1 MEMAA
6 RQSDGEQERRMFRV
20 AVLGAT
26 GTIGRE
32 ILTVLGERDFPA
44 DDVLAVATRQSIG
57 KDVSYGDRNLRTRD
71 AETVNW
77 SEVNLCILAAG
88 SKAAR
93 QWAPRIAAA
102 GCIVI
107 DTSSAFRME
116 SDVPLVVPE
125 VNAATLNGYGL
136 RNIIASPGGATSQ
149 LVVALKPIDEAV
161 GVKRAVVATYQSTSG
176 AGREGMDE
184 LWTQTKGV
192 YVNQGIEPRIFTK
205 QIAFNVIPHVDEFM
219 EDGST
224 REEWRLRV
232 ETQKILGSALQ
243 VSATCVRVPVF
254 VGHCEAVHLE
264 LAGPLSAS
272 DARAILREAPGIMVI
287 DKREDEGYM
296 TPVECV
302 GEWAVYVSRIRNDPS
317 VENGLS
323 LWIVSDNLR
332 KGAALNAV
340 QIAEGLLNRGA
351 FKGNRMK

>member
-1 MEMAA
+1 MI
-6 RQSDGEQERRMFRV
+6 RI

-32 ILTVLGERDFPA
+32 ILTVLEERDFPA
-44 DDVLAVATRQSIG
+44 NDVLAVATRQSIG
-57 KDVSYGDRNLRTRD
+57 KDVSFGDRNLKTRD
-71 AETVNW
+71 ADTVNW
-77 SEVNLCILAAG
+77 SEVDLCIVAAG

-93 QWAPRIAAA
+93 QWAPRIAGT
-102 GCIVI
+102 GCVVI

-116 SDVPLVVPE
+116 SDIPLVVPE
-125 VNAATLNGYGL
+125 VNAAMLNGYGL
-136 RNIIASPGGATSQ
+136 RNIISSPGGATSQ
-149 LVVALKPIDEAV
+149 LVVALKPLNEAV

-192 YVNQGIEPRIFTK
+192 YVNQGVEPRVFTK

-219 EDGST
+219 DDGST

-232 ETQKILGSALQ
+232 ETQKILGSAVQ
-243 VSATCVRVPVF
+243 VAATCVRVPVF
-254 VGHCEAVHLE
+254 VGHSEAVHLE
-264 LAGPLSAS
+264 LGRPLSAS
-272 DARAILREAPGIMVI
+272 DARALLREAPGVMVV

-351 FKGNRMK
+351 FKGRRLK